1 MDKGIYC
8 LVFHNPDCTVMVGA
22 LGEITFR
29 KGWHI
34 YVGSALGTGGLKR
47 VDRHIALSQEKN
59 KRPKWHVDYLSTSE
73 VFPLRYAV
81 TAVTSLRLECLV
93 ASALGGESV
102 PGFGCSDCYCDSHLF
117 FREYDPRDE
126 IRNIFRS
133 LQLSPVTKTLKN
145 P

>member
-8 LVFHNPDCTVMVGA
+8 LVFHNPDCTIMVGA
-22 LGEITFR
+22 LGEIAFR

-47 VDRHIALSQEKN
+47 VDRHIALSEEKN

-81 TAVTSLRLECLV
+81 TAVTPLRLECLV
-93 ASALGGESV
+93 ASALGGESI

-117 FREYDPRDE
+117 FREHDPRDE

-133 LQLSPVTKTLKN
+133 LQLSPVTKILKN